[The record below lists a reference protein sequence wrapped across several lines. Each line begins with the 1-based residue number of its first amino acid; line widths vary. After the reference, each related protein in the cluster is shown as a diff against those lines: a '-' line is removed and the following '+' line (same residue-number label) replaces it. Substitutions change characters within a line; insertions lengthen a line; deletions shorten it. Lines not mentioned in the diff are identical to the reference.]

1 MEVKND
7 LQPEMTHH
15 NFKLE
20 FWRFADAV
28 SALDQLAACHEV
40 YVEKVS
46 IKEIFKKDTITQLKM
61 KRFQC
66 TVDLRTRLDLENT
79 GLMKSVRSFAMK
91 D

>member
-46 IKEIFKKDTITQLKM
+46 ICTLTASMAILRLKSS
-61 KRFQC
+61 
-66 TVDLRTRLDLENT
+66 L
-79 GLMKSVRSFAMK
+79 
-91 D
+91 